1 MISHEE
7 KAYPL
12 PEGNEAALI
21 LAAQCAHQTF
31 EELQDSPDIHSLFEQ
46 TKKLTLA
53 TEEEWR

>member
-31 EELQDSPDIHSLFEQ
+31 EELQDCTDVQSILE
-46 TKKLTLA
+46 
-53 TEEEWR
+53 

>member
-21 LAAQCAHQTF
+21 LAAQCAHQTID
-31 EELQDSPDIHSLFEQ
+31 ELQDSSDIHSL
-46 TKKLTLA
+46 L
-53 TEEEWR
+53 

>member
-31 EELQDSPDIHSLFEQ
+31 EDLQDCTDVQSILD
-46 TKKLTLA
+46 
-53 TEEEWR
+53 